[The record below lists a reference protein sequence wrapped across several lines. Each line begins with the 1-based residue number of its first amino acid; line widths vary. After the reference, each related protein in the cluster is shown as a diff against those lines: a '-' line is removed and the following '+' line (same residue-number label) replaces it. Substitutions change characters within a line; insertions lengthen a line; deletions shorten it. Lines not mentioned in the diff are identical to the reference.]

1 MKKIIVGLVGLVSL
15 AWPKVVM
22 AGPALGIHLLD
33 PRELPAALEL
43 VRNGAVTV
51 VLRSDDRNIRVW
63 QEFLDRAAENEVVPI
78 IRLATRVEGSG
89 WKRPSKRDIVEHA
102 RFLSGLNWQVEAL
115 RVVIFNEP
123 NHAAE
128 WGGKVD
134 PEDYGRVLS
143 FAADWF
149 HTEAKKYV
157 VLPAG
162 LDAAAPN
169 DNLEFIRRML
179 ANNPNLINQID
190 GWTAHAYA
198 NPDFAGSPRDTGKM
212 SINSFKHEVDLLK
225 RYATRDWPVYITEAG
240 WKRTAKNS
248 RVVADY
254 YTQAVKQAWN
264 DENIRVVTPFVFA
277 AGGVRFKPLRL
288 LIQMVDRHR
297 SMKLGG
303 LTGRAIFYQ
312 LPSLFIEELPGRG
325 FAKKG

>member
-1 MKKIIVGLVGLVSL
+1 MKKVIVGLVGLVTLVSL
-15 AWPKVVM
+15 AWPKAVV

-43 VRNGAVTV
+43 VRHGAVTV
-51 VLRSDDRNIRVW
+51 VLRSDDRDQRAW
-63 QEFLDRAAENEVVPI
+63 QQFLDQAAQAQIMPI
-78 IRLATRVEGSG
+78 IRLATNWQGDSWR
-89 WKRPSKRDIVEHA
+89 RPTRRDIVEHA
-102 RFLSGLNWQVEAL
+102 RFLSSLNWHTDQL
-115 RVVIFNEP
+115 RVVMFNEP

-143 FAADWF
+143 FAAAWF

-179 ANNPNLINQID
+179 ANNPALINQID

-198 NPDFAGSPRDTGKM
+198 NPGFAGSPNDKGKM
-212 SINSFKHEVDLLK
+212 GIRGFEYELNLLK
-225 RYATRDWPVYITEAG
+225 RYANRDWPVYITEAG

-248 RVVADY
+248 RLVADY
-254 YTQAVKQAWN
+254 YTQALKQAWS
-264 DENIRVVTPFVFA
+264 DANIQAVTPFVFA
-277 AGGVRFKPLRL
+277 AGEGPFQAFAFVNPDGSPTPQYAAWK
-288 LIQMVDRHR
+288 
-297 SMKLGG
+297 KL
-303 LTGRAIFYQ
+303 TRNEVFD
-312 LPSLFIEELPGRG
+312 
-325 FAKKG
+325 